1 MPFDIGGNIVNSIR
15 LNLHNN
21 TRPVRDSSLVLY
33 LDAGDSSSYPGTG
46 STWYDLSGNG
56 YNGTLVNSPT
66 WSATNGGIFTFNGSN
81 QYIDVS
87 SPNMSSS
94 NFTVMGAA
102 RYVTVGGR
110 IISGLNNNWLLGH
123 WSSSV
128 LNYYSAGWVSSV
140 GAGGGD
146 TLWRVYAGTGN
157 IGASSYQLFSNGSA
171 VFSAAAGGT
180 AGPNGFSLGRYAP
193 GNSEYS
199 NGQIGFLIVYN
210 RVLTNQEIL
219 QNYLY
224 FRQRYELYY
233 DCGYGCQ
240 LYSYDPGCTRCP
252 N

>member
-1 MPFDIGGNIVNSIR
+1 MAAFNIGGNGFSSFNAK
-15 LNLHNN
+15 LHNSTSIIKN
-21 TRPVRDSSLVLY
+21 GLVLY
-33 LDAGDSSSYPGTG
+33 LDAANVNSYSGSG

-66 WSATNGGIFTFNGSN
+66 WSTTNGGIFTLNGSN

-87 SPNMSSS
+87 SPNMSST
-94 NFTVMGAA
+94 NFTVIGAA

-128 LNYYSAGWVSSV
+128 LNYYSVGWISSV
-140 GAGGGD
+140 GAGTGD

-157 IGASSYQLFSNGSA
+157 IGTSSYQLFSNGSA
-171 VFSAAAGGT
+171 VFGATSGG
-180 AGPNGFSLGRYAP
+180 AQGPNGFSIGRYAP

-199 NGQIGFLIVYN
+199 NGQIGFLLVYN
-210 RVLTNQEIL
+210 RVLSNQEIL
-219 QNYLY
+219 QLY
-224 FRQRYELYY
+224 QVFRPRYEQYY

-240 LYSYDPGCTRCP
+240 LYSYDPGCTRC
-252 N
+252 